1 MSIHALEVYVINL
14 KSFLI
19 CSKSACFYYL
29 QREVDVALDKSYLR
43 KRIHPS
49 LKIRQKNPNWKAR
62 LYAKMSYLGN
72 FLVPNANI
80 QRSKSG
86 KC

>member
-1 MSIHALEVYVINL
+1 M
-14 KSFLI
+14 
-19 CSKSACFYYL
+19 FYYL
-29 QREVDVALDKSYLR
+29 QREVDVDNTAVDKR
-43 KRIHPS
+43 TQPP
-49 LKIRQKNPNWKAR
+49 LKISRKNPNWKTR

-72 FLVPNANI
+72 FLAPNANI

>member
-1 MSIHALEVYVINL
+1 MDNTA
-14 KSFLI
+14 
-19 CSKSACFYYL
+19 
-29 QREVDVALDKSYLR
+29 VD
-43 KRIHPS
+43 KRIHPP
-49 LKIRQKNPNWKAR
+49 LKISRKNPNWKAP

-72 FLVPNANI
+72 FLAPNADI

>member
-1 MSIHALEVYVINL
+1 M
-14 KSFLI
+14 
-19 CSKSACFYYL
+19 FYYL
-29 QREVDVALDKSYLR
+29 QREVDVDNTAVDKSYLA
-43 KRIHPS
+43 K
-49 LKIRQKNPNWKAR
+49 KISRKNPNWKAR

>member
-1 MSIHALEVYVINL
+1 MDNTAVDKN
-14 KSFLI
+14 
-19 CSKSACFYYL
+19 YL
-29 QREVDVALDKSYLR
+29 AR
-43 KRIHPS
+43 RIHPS
-49 LKIRQKNPNWKAR
+49 LKNWNRKNPNWKAR

>member
-1 MSIHALEVYVINL
+1 M
-14 KSFLI
+14 
-19 CSKSACFYYL
+19 FYYL
-29 QREVDVALDKSYLR
+29 QREVDVDNTAVDKSYLAS
-43 KRIHPS
+43 S
-49 LKIRQKNPNWKAR
+49 LKIRQKNTNWKAP
-62 LYAKMSYLGN
+62 LSAKMSYLGN

>member
-1 MSIHALEVYVINL
+1 M
-14 KSFLI
+14 
-19 CSKSACFYYL
+19 FYYL
-29 QREVDVALDKSYLR
+29 QREVDVDNTAVDKSYLA
-43 KRIHPS
+43 IHPS
-49 LKIRQKNPNWKAR
+49 LKIRQKNPNWKAC